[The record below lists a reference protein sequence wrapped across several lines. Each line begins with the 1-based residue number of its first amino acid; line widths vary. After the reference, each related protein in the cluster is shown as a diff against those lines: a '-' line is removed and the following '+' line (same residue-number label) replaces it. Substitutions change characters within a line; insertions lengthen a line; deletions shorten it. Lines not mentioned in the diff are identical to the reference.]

1 MHSLRECGTRHREQT
16 PEMLRAAKLGGGAK
30 GRGNARIAHYF
41 DEAKPET
48 APEKSQDEYFV
59 ADQDSRVPAQW
70 WCPGGTLQT
79 DGAAIEPR
87 ALKRAMD
94 GFDRDGN
101 MLVRTGTK
109 NARVAAWDLQLSVPK
124 HLSAL
129 WALSAPDVRREIV
142 GDVIATARETFA
154 YLHRSGA
161 FVTRRGAGGKIHEAA
176 ADVAIA
182 IVPHAT
188 SRAADPHIHLH
199 CVLINSCRRQ
209 DGKSGA
215 IHSPDVFA
223 RNGDGRITTRFLD
236 GLTEKLTDR
245 GMHILN
251 RTATGF
257 EIEGVPKELV
267 RQWSSRRQVILAEVE
282 KAREPTLTAKGAGMQ
297 RARIARETRAAKTTL
312 ATGPALERRWR
323 QQLQSWGI
331 NPAQVWKRVLER
343 ATQARRQIVAFASMA
358 ADKLKQI
365 QAMRMRR

>member
-1 MHSLRECGTRHREQT
+1 MFS
-16 PEMLRAAKLGGGAK
+16 AAKLGGGAK
-30 GRGNARIAHYF
+30 GRGSSRIAHYF

-48 APEKSQDEYFV
+48 APGKAPDEYFI

-79 DGAAIEPR
+79 DGAAIEPG

-94 GFDRDGN
+94 GFDRDGKA
-101 MLVRTGTK
+101 LVRAGTK

-129 WALSAPDVRREIV
+129 WALSDPATRREIV
-142 GDVIATARETFA
+142 GDVISTARETFA
-154 YLHRSGA
+154 DLHRSGA

-176 ADVAIA
+176 ADVMIA

-199 CVLINSCRRQ
+199 CVLINACRRQ
-209 DGKSGA
+209 DGKGGA

-223 RNGDGRITTRFLD
+223 RNGEGRITTRFMD

-282 KAREPTLTAKGAGMQ
+282 KAREPTMTRKGAGIQ

-323 QQLQSWGI
+323 QQLQAWGI

-343 ATQARRQIVAFASMA
+343 ATLARRQIVAFATFA
-358 ADKLKQI
+358 ADKLKQV
-365 QAMRMRR
+365 QVMRMRR